1 MGAFSQKIPKC
12 VSNFQEKSLNMG
24 QNSQEN
30 FEKWTQLT
38 ILRSQNVLITF
49 HFGYENVLILRFKNV
64 KT

>member
-1 MGAFSQKIPKC
+1 MRHPTA
-12 VSNFQEKSLNMG
+12 SNTSRPQRYLGQE
-24 QNSQEN
+24 E
-30 FEKWTQLT
+30 EAQLT

>member
-1 MGAFSQKIPKC
+1 MLAPEDYCFSFPVIGP
-12 VSNFQEKSLNMG
+12 
-24 QNSQEN
+24 
-30 FEKWTQLT
+30 QLT